1 MYSMSFT
8 KNSFDLDSLTS
19 DINHNISLEEGN
31 SLMYIGAIGNII
43 TLNFISEPDEA
54 QKTQISSIVTSHS
67 NNTAIIGII
76 QNAIRFG
83 QSIIIEFAAENVAMG
98 ITQDGMTKTVREN
111 TVEIVNALLTGS
123 LYDAAT
129 AIKTLDASKKDPKYI
144 TDARLLKFLNKIES
158 YLGIPLSTAL

>member
-8 KNSFDLDSLTS
+8 KNSFDLDSLTH

-31 SLMYIGAIGNII
+31 SLIYIGATGNVI
-43 TLNFISEPDEA
+43 TLNFISEPTEA

-67 NNTAIIGII
+67 NNTAIIDTI

-111 TVEIVNALLTGS
+111 TTEIVSALTTGS
-123 LYDAAT
+123 LYDAVT
-129 AIKTLDASKKDPKYI
+129 AIKSFDPLKKDAKYI
-144 TDARLLKFLNKIES
+144 TDARLIKFLNKIED
-158 YLGIPLSTAL
+158 YLGLPRTTQL